1 MNDLYADKSE
11 ITEEILD
18 SFISMLTA
26 YTGIIPRA
34 SHREG
39 IRNYIIKKLSTSHIS
54 AKEYLSLLSTD
65 SDAFTE
71 FVNQSTVNETYFFR
85 EEKQFSIL
93 KEVIFPKW
101 RFGATGKASGKE
113 IKMWSAACSYGEE
126 AYSLA
131 VIALTC
137 GLKPVVFASDINSE
151 VLEHC
156 KSGVFLGTSLRSV
169 DGKLYQNLITQ
180 YRRED
185 GRVAFP
191 DRIKDCISTSIL
203 NLSEIDSPQNLFL
216 LPKEQDVIFI
226 RNVFIYFSLELRKK
240 ILKII
245 AEQCLADDGYL
256 FVSMNEI
263 AQLDSSIVPSSLEK
277 IVNGNIFYFHKKTV
291 KTGGIADGKSLK

>member
-1 MNDLYADKSE
+1 MRDFSTDKTE

-18 SFISMLTA
+18 SFISMLTS

-39 IRNYIIKKLSTSHIS
+39 IKNYITKKLSDTHLSVP
-54 AKEYLSLLSTD
+54 EYLEQLKIKPEF
-65 SDAFTE
+65 FTE

-85 EEKQFSIL
+85 EEKQFALL

-101 RFGATGKASGKE
+101 RLNNSGKE
-113 IKMWSAACSYGEE
+113 IKIWSAACSYGEE

-131 VIALTC
+131 VVALNC

-169 DGKLYQNLITQ
+169 DGVLYQNLITQ

-191 DRIKDCISTSIL
+191 ENIKNCIKTSIL

-216 LPKEQDVIFI
+216 LPKQQNIIFI
-226 RNVFIYFSLELRKK
+226 RNVFIYFSLELRKM

-291 KTGGIADGKSLK
+291 KTGGIADGKNLK

>member
-1 MNDLYADKSE
+1 MRDFSTDKTE

-18 SFISMLTA
+18 SFISMLTS

-39 IRNYIIKKLSTSHIS
+39 IRNYIIKKLSQTHLS
-54 AKEYLSLLSTD
+54 AKEYLSLLSTNNEL
-65 SDAFTE
+65 FTE

-85 EEKQFSIL
+85 EEKQFALL

-101 RFGATGKASGKE
+101 RLNNSGKE
-113 IKMWSAACSYGEE
+113 IKIWSAACSYGEE

-131 VIALTC
+131 VVALNC

-169 DGKLYQNLITQ
+169 DGVLYQNLITQ

-191 DRIKDCISTSIL
+191 ENIKNCIKTSIL

-216 LPKEQDVIFI
+216 LPKQQNIIFI
-226 RNVFIYFSLELRKK
+226 RNVFIYFSLELRKM

-291 KTGGIADGKSLK
+291 KTGGIADGKNLK